1 MLESEKIILPKYI
14 NIPLTKNN
22 PYNTIYFLQICVYIC
37 ILTYINQC
45 IYVCKYIN
53 INGLKISEKIDT
65 TERRG
70 KNQDC
75 RNAQDGL

>member
-22 PYNTIYFLQICVYIC
+22 PYNTIYFLQMCVYMY
-37 ILTYINQC
+37 TYIYKSVY
-45 IYVCKYIN
+45 ICKYIN

-65 TERRG
+65 
-70 KNQDC
+70 K
-75 RNAQDGL
+75 